1 MSEAILTRLRE
12 QILAAS
18 ASSTTLAPVGGGTK
32 NFYGNRCAGESPP
45 QPLSVRDLTGII
57 AYEPS
62 ELVVVAR
69 AGTPLA
75 ELEGALAERGQMLG
89 FEPPHFGPGA
99 TIGGCVAAG
108 LSGPRRMAAGAV
120 RDFVLG
126 VRLLDAQARE
136 LSFGGQ
142 VMKNVAGYDVAR
154 LMAGS
159 LGTLGLLTEVSLKVL
174 PRPAAESTLRLP
186 MTQAQALLAFDAWAG
201 QPLPISA
208 MSWFEE
214 VASIRLSGARA
225 AVLAALQELGR
236 GQAAED
242 PMAAQAYWI
251 SLREQTHP
259 FFRSIQ
265 SVHAV
270 RVVESGQ
277 GALAQDAAAAGS
289 TLWRLALPSRVSPL
303 AIPEA
308 DSTLIE
314 WGGAQRWI
322 HSQADAQLIRSVVA
336 GVGGHATRFR
346 RPADSA
352 EPVFSPLAPAL
363 LKIQRNLKRVFDPQG
378 LFNPGRL
385 YPQA

>member
-1 MSEAILTRLRE
+1 MVGSCHSLTCPGSEMSETVTNRLRQ
-12 QILAAS
+12 QILS
-18 ASSTTLAPVGGGTK
+18 ARESGATLTPVGGGTK
-32 NFYGNRCAGESPP
+32 AFYGNRGMEPSPSKP
-45 QPLSVRDLTGII
+45 QPLSTHELTGIV

-69 AGTPLA
+69 SGTRLS
-75 ELEGALAERGQMLG
+75 ELESALAERGQMLG

-126 VRLLDAQARE
+126 VRLLDSNGLT

-174 PRPAAESTLRLP
+174 PCPAAESTLHVP
-186 MTQAQALLAFDAWAG
+186 MTQAEALLAFDRWSS

-208 MSWFEE
+208 MTWLDD
-214 VASIRLSGARA
+214 VASIRFSGARA
-225 AVLAALQELGR
+225 AVQAALQELGR
-236 GQAAED
+236 GQVAED
-242 PMAAQAYWI
+242 PQLAQAFWTA
-251 SLREQTHP
+251 LREQTHP
-259 FFRSIQ
+259 FF
-265 SVHAV
+265 
-270 RVVESGQ
+270 Q
-277 GALAQDAAAAGS
+277 GPPAS
-289 TLWRLALPSRVSPL
+289 EKTLWRLALPARVAPIQ
-303 AIPEA
+303 IPGA
-308 DSTLIE
+308 ASTLIE

-322 HSQADAQLIRSVVA
+322 YSAADASEVRSIVA
-336 GVGGHATRFR
+336 GAGGHATRFR
-346 RPADSA
+346 SPGASADD
-352 EPVFSPLAPAL
+352 VFTALAPAL
-363 LKIQRNLKRVFDPQG
+363 LKIHRNLKNAFDPQG

-385 YPQA
+385 HPQA

>member
-1 MSEAILTRLRE
+1 MVDSCHFLTCLGSKMSENALNRLRE

-18 ASSTTLAPVGGGTK
+18 ASGTMLAPVGGGTK
-32 NFYGNRCAGESPP
+32 AFYGNLVTGRSPA
-45 QPLSVRDLTGII
+45 QPLSTRELTGIV

-69 AGTPLA
+69 AGTSLS
-75 ELEGALAERGQMLG
+75 ELEATLAERGQMLG

-108 LSGPRRMAAGAV
+108 LSGPRRMASGAV

-126 VRLLDAQARE
+126 VRLLDSNGLM

-174 PRPAAESTLRLP
+174 PLPAAQSTLQLA
-186 MTQAQALLAFDAWAG
+186 MSQAEALLAFDRWSS

-208 MSWFEE
+208 MNWFDD
-214 VASIRLSGARA
+214 VVSIRLSGARA
-225 AVLAALQELGR
+225 AVDAAVQELGR
-236 GQAAED
+236 GHAPLD
-242 PMAAQAYWI
+242 PSVAQAFW
-251 SLREQTHP
+251 SASREQTHS
-259 FFRSIQ
+259 FFREPS
-265 SVHAV
+265 AT
-270 RVVESGQ
+270 GK
-277 GALAQDAAAAGS
+277 
-289 TLWRLALPSRVSPL
+289 TLWRLAMPARVVPL
-303 AIPEA
+303 EIPGA
-308 DSTLIE
+308 ASTLIE
-314 WGGAQRWI
+314 WGGAQRWV
-322 HSQADAQLIRSVVA
+322 HSAAESSEVRSIVA

-346 RPADSA
+346 SPEGAAVD
-352 EPVFSPLAPAL
+352 VFTALAPAL
-363 LKIQRNLKRVFDPQG
+363 LKIHRNLKNAFDPQG

-385 YPQA
+385 HPQA

>member
-1 MSEAILTRLRE
+1 MVGNCHSQTCPGFDMAEIALNRLRE

-18 ASSTTLAPVGGGTK
+18 ASGTALAPVGGGTK
-32 NFYGNRCAGESPP
+32 AFYGNRVTGLAEAS
-45 QPLSVRDLTGII
+45 QPISLNELTGIVS
-57 AYEPS
+57 YEPS

-69 AGTPLA
+69 AGTSLS
-75 ELEGALAERGQMLG
+75 ELEATLAERGQMLG

-126 VRLLDAQARE
+126 VRLLDSNGLT

-174 PRPAAESTLRLP
+174 PRPAAELTLHLP
-186 MTQAQALLAFDAWAG
+186 MAQAEALLAFDRWSG

-208 MSWFEE
+208 MAWCDG
-214 VASIRLSGARA
+214 VASIRFSGARA
-225 AVLAALQELGR
+225 AVQAALQDLGQ
-236 GQAAED
+236 GQEAEE
-242 PMAAQAYWI
+242 PMRAQAFWT
-251 SLREQTHP
+251 SLREQTHS
-259 FFRSIQ
+259 FF
-265 SVHAV
+265 
-270 RVVESGQ
+270 Q
-277 GALAQDAAAAGS
+277 GPVAS
-289 TLWRLALPSRVSPL
+289 SETLWRLALPARVAPL
-303 AIPEA
+303 QIPGM

-314 WGGAQRWI
+314 WGGAQRWVY
-322 HSQADAQLIRSVVA
+322 SAAEATQIRSIVAVA
-336 GVGGHATRFR
+336 GGHSTRFR
-346 RPADSA
+346 SPMGSA
-352 EPVFSPLAPAL
+352 GAVFSPLAPAL
-363 LKIQRNLKRVFDPQG
+363 LKIHRNLKNAFDPQG

-385 YPQA
+385 HPQA

>member
-1 MSEAILTRLRE
+1 MPETVLNRLRE
-12 QILAAS
+12 QILTAS
-18 ASSTTLAPVGGGTK
+18 ASGTTLSPVGGGTK
-32 NFYGNRCAGESPP
+32 AFYGNRGMGPSPSKP
-45 QPLSVRDLTGII
+45 QPISTRELTGIV

-69 AGTPLA
+69 AGTSLSEIEA
-75 ELEGALAERGQMLG
+75 ALAERGQMLG

-126 VRLLDAQARE
+126 VRLLDSDGLA

-154 LMAGS
+154 VMAGS

-174 PRPAAESTLRLP
+174 PRPAAESTLQLP
-186 MTQAQALLAFDAWAG
+186 MTQAEALMAFDRWSG

-208 MSWFEE
+208 MTWFDG

-225 AVLAALQELGR
+225 AVQAALQELGR
-236 GQAAED
+236 GQAALD
-242 PMAAQAYWI
+242 PQFAQALWA

-259 FFRSIQ
+259 FFEGPTAPEKS
-265 SVHAV
+265 
-270 RVVESGQ
+270 
-277 GALAQDAAAAGS
+277 
-289 TLWRLALPSRVSPL
+289 LWRLALPARVAPL
-303 AIPEA
+303 QVPGAA
-308 DSTLIE
+308 STLIE
-314 WGGAQRWI
+314 WGGTQRWVY
-322 HSQADAQLIRSVVA
+322 SAADSSDVRSIVV
-336 GVGGHATRFR
+336 GIGGHATRFR
-346 RPADSA
+346 SPGASADG
-352 EPVFSPLAPAL
+352 VFSPLPPAL
-363 LKIQRNLKRVFDPQG
+363 LKIHRNLKNAFDPRG

-385 YPQA
+385 HPQA

>member
-1 MSEAILTRLRE
+1 MVVRCHSPTYPGFDMAENVLNRLRE

-18 ASSTTLAPVGGGTK
+18 ASGTKLAPVGGGTK
-32 NFYGNRCAGESPP
+32 AFYGNGLTGNAEPP
-45 QPLSVRDLTGII
+45 QPISLRELSGIV

-69 AGTPLA
+69 AGTSLS
-75 ELEGALAERGQMLG
+75 ELESALSERGQMLG

-126 VRLLDAQARE
+126 VRLLDANGLM

-174 PRPAAESTLRLP
+174 PRPAAESTLHLP
-186 MTQAQALLAFDAWAG
+186 MAQAEALLAFDRWSG

-208 MSWFEE
+208 MAWCDD
-214 VASIRLSGARA
+214 VAWVRFSGARA
-225 AVLAALQELGR
+225 AVEAAMRELG
-236 GQAAED
+236 GAQASED
-242 PMAAQAYWI
+242 PTIAQAFWT
-251 SLREQTHP
+251 SLREQAHA
-259 FFRSIQ
+259 FFQ
-265 SVHAV
+265 
-270 RVVESGQ
+270 EP
-277 GALAQDAAAAGS
+277 AAS
-289 TLWRLALPSRVSPL
+289 TKTLWRLALPARVAPIQ
-303 AIPEA
+303 IPGA
-308 DSTLIE
+308 ASTLIE
-314 WGGAQRWI
+314 WGGSQRWVY
-322 HSQADAQLIRSVVA
+322 SAADPMQIRSIVTGA
-336 GVGGHATRFR
+336 GGHATRFR
-346 RPADSA
+346 SPGGSA
-352 EPVFSPLAPAL
+352 GAAFSPLEPAL
-363 LKIQRNLKRVFDPQG
+363 LKIHRNLKNAFDPQG